1 MIKASF
7 CYVFQPAEV
16 DEAVA
21 RLAGLGYDGI
31 EFWQQIIETMPVPRL
46 KSALT
51 ANGIACSQVCPY
63 FDFVS
68 GKEKWDA
75 TIEMGKRYIDIAL
88 ELGSTLI
95 RVFTGPR
102 SGSGAGSIAT
112 EVQWN
117 AAIEGLQVLCDLAL
131 PHNIR
136 FALECHEGMLMEDSP
151 TALRLLNGVGRSNL
165 GANPQVPLKDE
176 GPMYSLEQL
185 APFTIHMH
193 SHNWIEY
200 ASEPHGTRMTCL
212 EDGVLDYYAIAE
224 LLMRNGFDGYLS
236 IEHANHGGKDD
247 SWDTAKREASF
258 FSKLKKHTE
267 K

>member
-7 CYVFQPAEV
+7 CYVFEPEEI
-16 DEAVA
+16 DKAVA
-21 RLAGLGYDGI
+21 RLAEMGYDGI
-31 EFWQQIIETMPVPRL
+31 EFWQKIIETIPTQRI
-46 KSALT
+46 KSVLNG
-51 ANGIACSQVCPY
+51 NGIACSQVCPY

-102 SGSGAGSIAT
+102 SGIGAGSIAS
-112 EVQWN
+112 EEQWN
-117 AAIEGLQVLCDLAL
+117 AAIEGLQVLCDMAA
-131 PHNIR
+131 PHGIR
-136 FALECHEGMLMEDSP
+136 FALECHEGMLMEDTP
-151 TALRLLNGVGRSNL
+151 TALRLLNGVGKSNL

-176 GPMYSLEQL
+176 DPMYSLKQL
-185 APFTIHMH
+185 APYTIHMH
-193 SHNWIEY
+193 SHNWIEDVS
-200 ASEPHGTRMTCL
+200 APHGTRMTCL
-212 EDGVLDYYAIAE
+212 EDGVLDYYAIVE
-224 LLMRNGFDGYLS
+224 LLIKNKFDGYLS

-247 SWDTAKREASF
+247 SWDTAEREASF
-258 FSKLKKHTE
+258 FVKLKKHAE